1 MLNYFLSLRSV
12 NNIDEKSSLV
22 PLSPQYL
29 SINQLINQSIYQ
41 SIKLNFLTVT
51 VRTTYH
57 GVLLQ
62 VTFFEIVYIFHFV
75 SFLLGL
81 YWSSARPS
89 TGHGTRS
96 VVRRRDFQGSSVH
109 SHPKGVHIR
118 TGGQRPRT

>member
-57 GVLLQ
+57 GVLLH
-62 VTFFEIVYIFHFV
+62 VTFFEIVTFFT
-75 SFLLGL
+75 SF
-81 YWSSARPS
+81 
-89 TGHGTRS
+89 
-96 VVRRRDFQGSSVH
+96 FFC
-109 SHPKGVHIR
+109 
-118 TGGQRPRT
+118 

>member
-1 MLNYFLSLRSV
+1 M
-12 NNIDEKSSLV
+12 
-22 PLSPQYL
+22 
-29 SINQLINQSIYQ
+29 
-41 SIKLNFLTVT
+41 TVT
-51 VRTTYH
+51 VRTTDH
-57 GVLLQ
+57 GVLLH
-62 VTFFEIVYIFHFV
+62 VTFFEIVTFFT
-75 SFLLGL
+75 SFFFLLGL